1 MKRPDQESNW
11 LRADEMLLEV
21 YKQMLVVA
29 YAKMRNRADA
39 LDVVQE
45 SWIKILTNHHHLKD
59 PDKVIQWAKTIV
71 ANTANNVIRRRMN
84 YARKLRTL
92 AGQMGSMTE
101 RAHAVDYELEWN
113 ELRERVNALD
123 EQTQRILMYKFYY
136 GWKDREIA
144 AALECPVGT
153 VKAKIHRGKKLL
165 KSRYDARIP

>member
-1 MKRPDQESNW
+1 
-11 LRADEMLLEV
+11 MLLEV

-29 YAKMRNRADA
+29 YAKMKNRADA

-45 SWIKILTNHHHLKD
+45 SWIKILTNHQHLKN
-59 PDKVIQWAKTIV
+59 PDKVIQWAKTIA

-84 YARKLRTL
+84 YVRKLQTL
-92 AGQMGSMTE
+92 AREIGSTT
-101 RAHAVDYELEWN
+101 RHVQAFDRELEWN
-113 ELRERVNALD
+113 ELRERVNILD
-123 EQTQRILMYKFYY
+123 EQTQQILMYKFYY

-165 KSRYDARIP
+165 KSRFDVRTP